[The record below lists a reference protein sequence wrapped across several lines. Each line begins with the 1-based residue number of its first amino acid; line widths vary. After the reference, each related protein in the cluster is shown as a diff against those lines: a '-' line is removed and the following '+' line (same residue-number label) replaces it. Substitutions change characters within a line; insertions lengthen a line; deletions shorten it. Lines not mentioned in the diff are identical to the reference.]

1 MVCKHQS
8 ELPKF
13 SSSQIQQSLDDSKK
27 VFDATYTFWEELKD
41 KLSGQDKTFFK
52 EGIFWYFEP
61 FAWVTQMK
69 NVLIPDIDLSEIVTF
84 FGYRK
89 SDPVGCF
96 RRCKDMLNFVG
107 YEPVDKT
114 SKEVVQMTKYKSE
127 TQQVLEIQP
136 NIQKGIEIIDKHL
149 ERGVP
154 ITVGVDH
161 SLDHTGNYDKTTDHW
176 ILIVGRKADEKG
188 IYYRYFDPQTEF
200 EKIGT
205 NLDNKLYLQ
214 EDSTLKGTYRK
225 GSKYEKKYTVT
236 VVRPNIEK

>member
-8 ELPKF
+8 KHPEF
-13 SSSQIQQSLDDSKK
+13 SSSQIQQSLDRTEK
-27 VFDATYTFWEELKD
+27 VFNATYTFWEELKD

-69 NVLIPDIDLSEIVTF
+69 NVLIPDIDLSGIVTF
-84 FGYRK
+84 FGFRVNDGK
-89 SDPVGCF
+89 GCF
-96 RRCKDMLNFVG
+96 RRCKNMLESCG
-107 YEPVDKT
+107 YQPVNITDP
-114 SKEVVQMTKYKSE
+114 SVFQMTKYKSA

-136 NIQKGIEIIDKHL
+136 NIQKGIEIIDDHL

-205 NLDNKLYLQ
+205 SKENILTIQDNY
-214 EDSTLKGTYRK
+214 TLKGVYR
-225 GSKYEKKYTVT
+225 GKKYTVT
-236 VVRPNIEK
+236 VVRPSIKIKEK

>member
-1 MVCKHQS
+1 M
-8 ELPKF
+8 
-13 SSSQIQQSLDDSKK
+13 KK
-27 VFDATYTFWEELKD
+27 
-41 KLSGQDKTFFK
+41 
-52 EGIFWYFEP
+52 
-61 FAWVTQMK
+61 
-69 NVLIPDIDLSEIVTF
+69 VLIPDIDLSEIVTF

-161 SLDHTGNYDKTTDHW
+161 SLDHTGNYDKTTEHW

-200 EKIGT
+200 EKIGISKENILT
-205 NLDNKLYLQ
+205 IQDNY
-214 EDSTLKGTYRK
+214 TLKGVYR
-225 GSKYEKKYTVT
+225 GKKYTVT
-236 VVRPNIEK
+236 VVRPSIKIKEK